1 MWTILII
8 FLFCF
13 SVYLSVKLKFQNY
26 KINIKELIR
35 NDKTSLYLTLGTKV
49 GVGSVIGTTSS
60 IIIGGFSSVIWIIL
74 FSILT
79 TSIIYYEAYLGR
91 KNRVKLNND
100 YIGGPN
106 FIVKNKLLSFISL
119 ILLLLIYTFMFQ
131 MIQMNTISN
140 MILLNVNI
148 SKKLILI
155 VFLIILLVTINLKI
169 KEILNIM
176 NKIVPIMCLFFIV
189 ICLYGIISN
198 YDILFSSIEVY
209 LKDIFSI
216 KSILCGMIIGIKRS
230 IFMNELLIGTTSLSA
245 STDKNDINISIKYQI
260 LSIFFI
266 TITMTLLISSLILI
280 YIYNNPIINDYNL
293 LINNIFHTTYGSI
306 GTLFL
311 IIILILFGFTT
322 ILSGFYNKSIAFAYA
337 NGVFED
343 SNGKSKLI
351 LNIFKLLFIVVT
363 LSGIIINNFF
373 IWKYLDNLIFIMIII
388 NSYSIIKSLGSD

>member
-1 MWTILII
+1 MWIILII

-49 GVGSVIGTTSS
+49 GVGSIIGTTSS

-140 MILLNVNI
+140 MILLNINI

-176 NKIVPIMCLFFIV
+176 NKIVPIMCLFFII
-189 ICLYGIISN
+189 ICLYGIINN
-198 YDILFSSIEVY
+198 YDILLSSIKIY

-216 KSILCGMIIGIKRS
+216 KSMLCGMIIGIKRS

-260 LSIFFI
+260 LSVLFI
-266 TITMTLLISSLILI
+266 TITMSVLISSLILI

-322 ILSGFYNKSIAFAYA
+322 ILSGFYI
-337 NGVFED
+337 
-343 SNGKSKLI
+343 GKTNIEYLSKLI

>member
-49 GVGSVIGTTSS
+49 GVGSIIGTTSS

-176 NKIVPIMCLFFIV
+176 NKIVPIMCLFFII

-198 YDILFSSIEVY
+198 YDILSSSIKIY

-322 ILSGFYNKSIAFAYA
+322 ILSGFYIGKTNIEYLT
-337 NGVFED
+337 
-343 SNGKSKLI
+343 KSKLI

>member
-26 KINIKELIR
+26 KINIKELFR

-49 GVGSVIGTTSS
+49 GVGSIIGTTSS

-155 VFLIILLVTINLKI
+155 IFLIILLVTINLKI

-176 NKIVPIMCLFFIV
+176 NKIVPIMCLFFII
-189 ICLYGIISN
+189 ICLYGIINN
-198 YDILFSSIEVY
+198 YDILSFSIKIY

-260 LSIFFI
+260 LSIFF
-266 TITMTLLISSLILI
+266 
-280 YIYNNPIINDYNL
+280 YNNNNDSSNKFSYIN
-293 LINNIFHTTYGSI
+293 I
-306 GTLFL
+306 
-311 IIILILFGFTT
+311 
-322 ILSGFYNKSIAFAYA
+322 
-337 NGVFED
+337 
-343 SNGKSKLI
+343 
-351 LNIFKLLFIVVT
+351 
-363 LSGIIINNFF
+363 
-373 IWKYLDNLIFIMIII
+373 YL
-388 NSYSIIKSLGSD
+388 

>member
-49 GVGSVIGTTSS
+49 GVGSIIGTTSS

-79 TSIIYYEAYLGR
+79 TSIIYYEAYFGR

-106 FIVKNKLLSFISL
+106 FIIKNKLLSFISL

-176 NKIVPIMCLFFIV
+176 NKIVQIMCLFFIIV
-189 ICLYGIISN
+189 CLYGIISN

-311 IIILILFGFTT
+311 IIIIILFGFTT
-322 ILSGFYNKSIAFAYA
+322 ILSGFYIGKTNIEYLT
-337 NGVFED
+337 
-343 SNGKSKLI
+343 KSKLI

>member
-155 VFLIILLVTINLKI
+155 IFLIILLVTINLKI

-176 NKIVPIMCLFFIV
+176 NKIVPIMCLFFII
-189 ICLYGIISN
+189 ICLYGIINN
-198 YDILFSSIEVY
+198 YDILFSSMEVY

-322 ILSGFYNKSIAFAYA
+322 ILSGFYIGKTNIEYLT
-337 NGVFED
+337 
-343 SNGKSKLI
+343 KSKLI

>member
-49 GVGSVIGTTSS
+49 GVGSIIGTTSS

-106 FIVKNKLLSFISL
+106 FIIKNKLLSFISL

-176 NKIVPIMCLFFIV
+176 NKIVPIMCLFFII

-230 IFMNELLIGTTSLSA
+230 IFMNELLIGTTSLSV
-245 STDKNDINISIKYQI
+245 STDKNDINTSIKYQI

-322 ILSGFYNKSIAFAYA
+322 ILSGFYIGKINIEYLT
-337 NGVFED
+337 
-343 SNGKSKLI
+343 KSKLI

>member
-26 KINIKELIR
+26 KINVKELIR

-49 GVGSVIGTTSS
+49 GVGSIIGTTSS

-106 FIVKNKLLSFISL
+106 FIVKNKLLSFLSL

-176 NKIVPIMCLFFIV
+176 NKIVPIMCLFFII

-266 TITMTLLISSLILI
+266 TITMTLLISFLILI

-322 ILSGFYNKSIAFAYA
+322 ILSGFYIGKTNIEYLT
-337 NGVFED
+337 
-343 SNGKSKLI
+343 KSKLI

>member
-26 KINIKELIR
+26 KINVKELIR

-49 GVGSVIGTTSS
+49 GVGSIIGTTSS

-176 NKIVPIMCLFFIV
+176 NKIVPIMCLFFII

-216 KSILCGMIIGIKRS
+216 KSILCGMIIGIKRC

-322 ILSGFYNKSIAFAYA
+322 ILSGFYIGKTNIEYLT
-337 NGVFED
+337 
-343 SNGKSKLI
+343 KSKLI

>member
-49 GVGSVIGTTSS
+49 GVGSIIGTTSS

-176 NKIVPIMCLFFIV
+176 NKIVPIMCLFFII
-189 ICLYGIISN
+189 ICLYGIINN
-198 YDILFSSIEVY
+198 YDILSFSIKIY

-293 LINNIFHTTYGSI
+293 LINNIFHTNYGSI

-322 ILSGFYNKSIAFAYA
+322 ILSGFYIGKTNIEYLT
-337 NGVFED
+337 
-343 SNGKSKLI
+343 KSKLI

>member
-49 GVGSVIGTTSS
+49 GVGSIIGTTSS

-176 NKIVPIMCLFFIV
+176 NKIVPIMCLFFII
-189 ICLYGIISN
+189 ICLYGIINN

-322 ILSGFYNKSIAFAYA
+322 ILSGFYIGKTNIEYLT
-337 NGVFED
+337 
-343 SNGKSKLI
+343 KSKLI

>member
-13 SVYLSVKLKFQNY
+13 SIYLSVRLKFQNY

-35 NDKTSLYLTLGTKV
+35 NDKTSLYLTLGTKI
-49 GVGSVIGTTSS
+49 GVGSIIGTTSS

-106 FIVKNKLLSFISL
+106 FIVKNKLISFISL

-176 NKIVPIMCLFFIV
+176 NKIVPIMCLFFIIV
-189 ICLYGIISN
+189 CLYGIISN

-260 LSIFFI
+260 LSVLFI

-322 ILSGFYNKSIAFAYA
+322 ILSGVYIGKTNIEYLT
-337 NGVFED
+337 
-343 SNGKSKLI
+343 KSKLI
-351 LNIFKLLFIVVT
+351 LNIFKMIFIVVT

>member
-13 SVYLSVKLKFQNY
+13 SVYLSVRLKFQNY

-35 NDKTSLYLTLGTKV
+35 NDKTSLYLTLGTKI
-49 GVGSVIGTTSS
+49 GVGSIIGTTSS

-79 TSIIYYEAYLGR
+79 TSIIYCEAYLGR

-106 FIVKNKLLSFISL
+106 FIVKNKLISFISL
-119 ILLLLIYTFMFQ
+119 MLLLLIYTFMFQ

-176 NKIVPIMCLFFIV
+176 NKIVPIMCLFFIIV
-189 ICLYGIISN
+189 CLYGIISN
-198 YDILFSSIEVY
+198 YDILFSTIEVY

-260 LSIFFI
+260 LSVLFI

-322 ILSGFYNKSIAFAYA
+322 ILSGFYIGKTNIEYLT
-337 NGVFED
+337 
-343 SNGKSKLI
+343 KSKLI
-351 LNIFKLLFIVVT
+351 LNIFKLIFIVVT
-363 LSGIIINNFF
+363 LFGIIINNFF

>member
-49 GVGSVIGTTSS
+49 GVGSIIGTTSS

-106 FIVKNKLLSFISL
+106 FIIKNKLLSFISL

-131 MIQMNTISN
+131 MIQMNAISN

-176 NKIVPIMCLFFIV
+176 NKIVPIMCLFFII

-230 IFMNELLIGTTSLSA
+230 IFMNELLIGTTSLSV
-245 STDKNDINISIKYQI
+245 STDKNDINTSIKYQI

-322 ILSGFYNKSIAFAYA
+322 ILSGFYIGKINIEYLT
-337 NGVFED
+337 
-343 SNGKSKLI
+343 KSKLI

>member
-35 NDKTSLYLTLGTKV
+35 NDKTSLYLTLGTKI
-49 GVGSVIGTTSS
+49 GVGSIIGTTSS

-106 FIVKNKLLSFISL
+106 FIVKNKLISFISL
-119 ILLLLIYTFMFQ
+119 MLLLLIYTFMFQ

-155 VFLIILLVTINLKI
+155 IFLIILLVTINLKI

-176 NKIVPIMCLFFIV
+176 NKIVPIMCLFFII

-245 STDKNDINISIKYQI
+245 STDKNDINTSIKYQI
-260 LSIFFI
+260 LSVLFI
-266 TITMTLLISSLILI
+266 TITMTLLISFLILI

-322 ILSGFYNKSIAFAYA
+322 ILSGFYIGKTNIEYLT
-337 NGVFED
+337 
-343 SNGKSKLI
+343 KSKLI

-373 IWKYLDNLIFIMIII
+373 IWKYLDNLLFIMIII

>member
-26 KINIKELIR
+26 KINIKELFR

-49 GVGSVIGTTSS
+49 GVGSIIGTTSS

-106 FIVKNKLLSFISL
+106 FIVKNKLLSFISF

-155 VFLIILLVTINLKI
+155 IFLIILLVTINLKI

-176 NKIVPIMCLFFIV
+176 NKIVPIMCLFFII
-189 ICLYGIISN
+189 ICLYGIINN

-322 ILSGFYNKSIAFAYA
+322 ILSGFYIGKTNIEYLT
-337 NGVFED
+337 
-343 SNGKSKLI
+343 KSKLI

>member
-26 KINIKELIR
+26 KINVKELIR

-49 GVGSVIGTTSS
+49 GVGSIIGTTSS

-100 YIGGPN
+100 YIGGSN
-106 FIVKNKLLSFISL
+106 FIIKNKLLSFISL

-176 NKIVPIMCLFFIV
+176 NKIVPIMCLFFII

-198 YDILFSSIEVY
+198 YDILFSSIKVY

-311 IIILILFGFTT
+311 IIIIILFGFTT
-322 ILSGFYNKSIAFAYA
+322 ILSGFYIGKTNIEYLT
-337 NGVFED
+337 
-343 SNGKSKLI
+343 KSKLI

>member
-49 GVGSVIGTTSS
+49 GVGSIIGTTSS

-106 FIVKNKLLSFISL
+106 FIIKNKLLSFISL

-176 NKIVPIMCLFFIV
+176 NKIVPIMCLFFII
-189 ICLYGIISN
+189 ICLYGIINN

-230 IFMNELLIGTTSLSA
+230 IFMNELLIGTTSLSV

-293 LINNIFHTTYGSI
+293 LINNVFHTNYGSI

-322 ILSGFYNKSIAFAYA
+322 ILSGFYIGKTNIEYLT
-337 NGVFED
+337 
-343 SNGKSKLI
+343 KSKLI

>member
-49 GVGSVIGTTSS
+49 GVGSIIGTTSS

-155 VFLIILLVTINLKI
+155 IFLIILLVTINLKI

-176 NKIVPIMCLFFIV
+176 NKIVPIMCLFFII

-293 LINNIFHTTYGSI
+293 LINNIFHTNYGSI

-322 ILSGFYNKSIAFAYA
+322 ILSGFYIGKTNIEYLT
-337 NGVFED
+337 
-343 SNGKSKLI
+343 KSKLI

>member
-49 GVGSVIGTTSS
+49 GVGSIIGTTSS
-60 IIIGGFSSVIWIIL
+60 IIIGVFSSVIWIIL

-106 FIVKNKLLSFISL
+106 FIIKNKLLSFISL

-176 NKIVPIMCLFFIV
+176 NKIVPIMCLFFII
-189 ICLYGIISN
+189 ICLYGIINN

-311 IIILILFGFTT
+311 IIIIILFGFTT
-322 ILSGFYNKSIAFAYA
+322 ILSGFYIGKTNIEYLT
-337 NGVFED
+337 
-343 SNGKSKLI
+343 KSKLI

>member
-1 MWTILII
+1 M
-8 FLFCF
+8 
-13 SVYLSVKLKFQNY
+13 
-26 KINIKELIR
+26 
-35 NDKTSLYLTLGTKV
+35 
-49 GVGSVIGTTSS
+49 
-60 IIIGGFSSVIWIIL
+60 IWIIL

-106 FIVKNKLLSFISL
+106 FIVKNKLLSFISF

-176 NKIVPIMCLFFIV
+176 NKIVPIMCLFFII

-322 ILSGFYNKSIAFAYA
+322 ILSGFYIGKTNIEYLT
-337 NGVFED
+337 
-343 SNGKSKLI
+343 KSKLI

>member
-49 GVGSVIGTTSS
+49 GVGSIIGTTSS

-155 VFLIILLVTINLKI
+155 IFLIILLVTINLKI

-176 NKIVPIMCLFFIV
+176 NKIVPIMCLFFIIV
-189 ICLYGIISN
+189 CLYGIISN

-209 LKDIFSI
+209 LKDIFTI
-216 KSILCGMIIGIKRS
+216 KSMLCGMIIGIKRS

-260 LSIFFI
+260 LSVLFI

-322 ILSGFYNKSIAFAYA
+322 ILSGFYIGKTNIEYLT
-337 NGVFED
+337 
-343 SNGKSKLI
+343 KSKLI
-351 LNIFKLLFIVVT
+351 LNIFKLLFIVIA

>member
-49 GVGSVIGTTSS
+49 GVGSIIGTTSS

-176 NKIVPIMCLFFIV
+176 NKIVPIMCLFFIIV
-189 ICLYGIISN
+189 CLYGIISN

-322 ILSGFYNKSIAFAYA
+322 ILSGFYIGKINIEYLT
-337 NGVFED
+337 
-343 SNGKSKLI
+343 KSKLI

>member
-13 SVYLSVKLKFQNY
+13 SIYLSVKLNFQNY
-26 KINIKELIR
+26 KINIRELIR
-35 NDKTSLYLTLGTKV
+35 NDKRSLYLTLGTKI
-49 GVGSVIGTTSS
+49 GVGSIIGTISS

-106 FIVKNKLLSFISL
+106 FIIKNKLLSFISL

-176 NKIVPIMCLFFIV
+176 NKIVPIMCLFFIIV
-189 ICLYGIISN
+189 CLYGIISN

-209 LKDIFSI
+209 LKDIFTI
-216 KSILCGMIIGIKRS
+216 KSMLCGMIIGIKRS

-260 LSIFFI
+260 LSVLFI
-266 TITMTLLISSLILI
+266 TITMTLLISFLILI

-322 ILSGFYNKSIAFAYA
+322 ILSGFYIGKTNIEYLT
-337 NGVFED
+337 
-343 SNGKSKLI
+343 KSKLI

-388 NSYSIIKSLGSD
+388 NSYSIIKSLGSDKCDR

>member
-26 KINIKELIR
+26 KINVKELIR

-49 GVGSVIGTTSS
+49 GVGSIIGTTSS

-176 NKIVPIMCLFFIV
+176 NKIVPIMCLFFII
-189 ICLYGIISN
+189 ICLYGIINN
-198 YDILFSSIEVY
+198 YDILFSSIKIY

-293 LINNIFHTTYGSI
+293 LINNIFHTNYGSI

-322 ILSGFYNKSIAFAYA
+322 ILSGFYIGKTNIEYLT
-337 NGVFED
+337 
-343 SNGKSKLI
+343 KSKLI
-351 LNIFKLLFIVVT
+351 LNVFKLLFIVVT

>member
-49 GVGSVIGTTSS
+49 GVGSIIGTTSS
-60 IIIGGFSSVIWIIL
+60 IIIGGFLSVIWIIL

-106 FIVKNKLLSFISL
+106 FIIKNKLLSFISL

-176 NKIVPIMCLFFIV
+176 NKIVPIMCLFFII

-322 ILSGFYNKSIAFAYA
+322 ILSGFYIGKTNIEYLT
-337 NGVFED
+337 
-343 SNGKSKLI
+343 KSKLI

>member
-49 GVGSVIGTTSS
+49 GVGSIIGTTSS

-176 NKIVPIMCLFFIV
+176 NKIVPIMCLFFII
-189 ICLYGIISN
+189 ICLYGIINN
-198 YDILFSSIEVY
+198 YDILFSSIDVY

-322 ILSGFYNKSIAFAYA
+322 ILSGFYIGKTNIEYLT
-337 NGVFED
+337 
-343 SNGKSKLI
+343 KSKLI
-351 LNIFKLLFIVVT
+351 LNVFKLLFIVVT

>member
-26 KINIKELIR
+26 KINVKELIR

-49 GVGSVIGTTSS
+49 GVGSIIGTTSS

-106 FIVKNKLLSFISL
+106 FIVKNKLLSFLSL

-176 NKIVPIMCLFFIV
+176 NKIVPIMCLFFII

-322 ILSGFYNKSIAFAYA
+322 ILSGFYIGKTNIEYLT
-337 NGVFED
+337 
-343 SNGKSKLI
+343 KSKLI

>member
-49 GVGSVIGTTSS
+49 GVGSIIGTTSS

-176 NKIVPIMCLFFIV
+176 NKIVPIMCLFFIIV
-189 ICLYGIISN
+189 CLYGIISN
-198 YDILFSSIEVY
+198 YDILLSSIKIY

-322 ILSGFYNKSIAFAYA
+322 ILSGFYIGKTNIEYLT
-337 NGVFED
+337 
-343 SNGKSKLI
+343 KSKLI

-388 NSYSIIKSLGSD
+388 NSYSIIKLLGSD

>member
-49 GVGSVIGTTSS
+49 GVGSIIGTTSS

-100 YIGGPN
+100 YIGGSN

-155 VFLIILLVTINLKI
+155 IFLIILLVTINLKI

-176 NKIVPIMCLFFIV
+176 NKIVPIMCLFFII
-189 ICLYGIISN
+189 ICLYGIINN

-322 ILSGFYNKSIAFAYA
+322 ILSGFYIGKTNIEYLT
-337 NGVFED
+337 
-343 SNGKSKLI
+343 KSKLI

>member
-49 GVGSVIGTTSS
+49 GVGSIIGTTSS

-79 TSIIYYEAYLGR
+79 TSIIYYEAYFGR

-176 NKIVPIMCLFFIV
+176 NKIVPIMCLFFII

-198 YDILFSSIEVY
+198 YDILFSSIKIY

-216 KSILCGMIIGIKRS
+216 KSMLCGMIIGIKRS

-322 ILSGFYNKSIAFAYA
+322 ILSGFYIGKTNIEYLT
-337 NGVFED
+337 
-343 SNGKSKLI
+343 KSKLI

>member
-49 GVGSVIGTTSS
+49 GVGSIIGTTSS

-155 VFLIILLVTINLKI
+155 IFLIILLVTINLKI

-176 NKIVPIMCLFFIV
+176 NKIVPIMCLFFII
-189 ICLYGIISN
+189 ICLYGIINN
-198 YDILFSSIEVY
+198 YDILFSSIRVY

-322 ILSGFYNKSIAFAYA
+322 ILSGFYIGKTNIEYLT
-337 NGVFED
+337 
-343 SNGKSKLI
+343 KSKLI

>member
-49 GVGSVIGTTSS
+49 GVGSIIGTTSS

-155 VFLIILLVTINLKI
+155 IFLIILLVTINLKI

-176 NKIVPIMCLFFIV
+176 NKIVPIMCLFFII
-189 ICLYGIISN
+189 ICLYGIINN
-198 YDILFSSIEVY
+198 YDILSFSIKIY

-293 LINNIFHTTYGSI
+293 LINNIFHTNYGSI

-322 ILSGFYNKSIAFAYA
+322 ILSGFYIGKTNIEYLT
-337 NGVFED
+337 
-343 SNGKSKLI
+343 KSKLI

>member
-26 KINIKELIR
+26 KINVKELIR

-49 GVGSVIGTTSS
+49 GVGSIIGTTSS

-148 SKKLILI
+148 SNKLILI

-176 NKIVPIMCLFFIV
+176 NKIVPIMCLFFII

-322 ILSGFYNKSIAFAYA
+322 ILSGFYIGKTNIEYLT
-337 NGVFED
+337 
-343 SNGKSKLI
+343 KSKLI

>member
-13 SVYLSVKLKFQNY
+13 SIYLSVRLKFQNY

-35 NDKTSLYLTLGTKV
+35 NDKTSLYLTLGTKI
-49 GVGSVIGTTSS
+49 GVGSIIGTTSS

-106 FIVKNKLLSFISL
+106 FIIKNKLLSFISL

-176 NKIVPIMCLFFIV
+176 NKIVPIMCLFFIIV
-189 ICLYGIISN
+189 CLYGIISN
-198 YDILFSSIEVY
+198 YDVLFSSIEVY

-216 KSILCGMIIGIKRS
+216 KSMLCGMIIGIKRS

-311 IIILILFGFTT
+311 IIIIILFGFTT
-322 ILSGFYNKSIAFAYA
+322 ILSGFYIGKTNIEYLT
-337 NGVFED
+337 
-343 SNGKSKLI
+343 KSKLI
-351 LNIFKLLFIVVT
+351 LNIFKLIFIVVT

>member
-35 NDKTSLYLTLGTKV
+35 NDKTSLYLTLGTKI
-49 GVGSVIGTTSS
+49 GVGSIIGTTSS

-106 FIVKNKLLSFISL
+106 FIVKNKLISFISL

-176 NKIVPIMCLFFIV
+176 NKIVPIMCLFFIIV
-189 ICLYGIISN
+189 CLYGIISN
-198 YDILFSSIEVY
+198 YDVLFSSIEVY

-260 LSIFFI
+260 LSVLFI

-322 ILSGFYNKSIAFAYA
+322 ILSGFYIGKTNIEYLT
-337 NGVFED
+337 
-343 SNGKSKLI
+343 KSKLI
-351 LNIFKLLFIVVT
+351 LNIFKLIFIVVT
-363 LSGIIINNFF
+363 LFGIIINNFF

>member
-13 SVYLSVKLKFQNY
+13 SIYLSVRLKFQNY

-35 NDKTSLYLTLGTKV
+35 NDKTSLYLTLGTKI
-49 GVGSVIGTTSS
+49 GVGSIIGTTSS

-106 FIVKNKLLSFISL
+106 FIVKNKLISFISL

-176 NKIVPIMCLFFIV
+176 NKIVPIMCLFFIIV
-189 ICLYGIISN
+189 CLYGIISN
-198 YDILFSSIEVY
+198 YDVLFSSIEVY

-260 LSIFFI
+260 LSVLFI

-322 ILSGFYNKSIAFAYA
+322 ILSGFYIGKTNIEYLT
-337 NGVFED
+337 
-343 SNGKSKLI
+343 KSKLI
-351 LNIFKLLFIVVT
+351 LNIFKLIFIVVA

>member
-49 GVGSVIGTTSS
+49 GVGSIIGTTSS

-148 SKKLILI
+148 SKKLMLI

-176 NKIVPIMCLFFIV
+176 NKIVPIMCLFFII

-322 ILSGFYNKSIAFAYA
+322 ILSGFYIGKTNIEYLT
-337 NGVFED
+337 
-343 SNGKSKLI
+343 KSKLI

>member
-26 KINIKELIR
+26 KINVKELIR

-49 GVGSVIGTTSS
+49 GVGSIIGTTSS

-176 NKIVPIMCLFFIV
+176 NKTVPIMCLFFII
-189 ICLYGIISN
+189 ICLYGIINN

-322 ILSGFYNKSIAFAYA
+322 ILSGFYIGKTNIEYLT
-337 NGVFED
+337 
-343 SNGKSKLI
+343 KSKLI

>member
-1 MWTILII
+1 MWIILII

-35 NDKTSLYLTLGTKV
+35 NDKTSLYLTLGTKI
-49 GVGSVIGTTSS
+49 GVGSIIGTTSS

-106 FIVKNKLLSFISL
+106 FIVKNKLISFISL

-155 VFLIILLVTINLKI
+155 VFLIILLITINLKI

-176 NKIVPIMCLFFIV
+176 NKIVPIMCLFFIIV
-189 ICLYGIISN
+189 CLYGIISN
-198 YDILFSSIEVY
+198 YDVLFSSIEVY

-260 LSIFFI
+260 LSVLFI

-322 ILSGFYNKSIAFAYA
+322 ILSGFYIGKTNIEYLT
-337 NGVFED
+337 
-343 SNGKSKLI
+343 KSKLI
-351 LNIFKLLFIVVT
+351 LNIFKLIFIVVT

-388 NSYSIIKSLGSD
+388 NSYSIIKSLGSDYCDR

>member
-49 GVGSVIGTTSS
+49 GVGSIIGTTSS

-74 FSILT
+74 FPILT

-106 FIVKNKLLSFISL
+106 FIIKNKLLSFISL

-176 NKIVPIMCLFFIV
+176 NKIVPIMCLFFII

-322 ILSGFYNKSIAFAYA
+322 ILSGFYIGKTNIEYLT
-337 NGVFED
+337 
-343 SNGKSKLI
+343 KSKLI